1 MIYETNY
8 KRMEKLGF
16 FEMTEQHVKIENGS
30 FMDLTVEKIG
40 NNEISICHYGE
51 QNGDLMRDP
60 EMIVKIYPD
69 LFAVEAT
76 YFRNDYIGT
85 EQFVYPTKETVNLR
99 LKKELNKFL
108 ETWLNNLRKQGYK
121 FP

>member
-76 YFRNDYIGT
+76 YSRNDYIGT

-108 ETWLNNLRKQGYK
+108 GTWLNNLRKQGYK